1 MYTFDYQ
8 SKILYFQNPD
18 ALTIIPPVD
27 IPPITICNAFSFILY
42 INKSTLTYDLP
53 IW

>member
-27 IPPITICNAFSFILY
+27 IPPLRISKIYIYILV
-42 INKSTLTYDLP
+42 KATEQ
-53 IW
+53 